1 MINMIYGKK
10 FKYIF
15 IILLIILVNF
25 KVDAKTL
32 KAYPASFLFC
42 FIRYYYIKLYV
53 SVELLI

>member
-1 MINMIYGKK
+1 MKK
-10 FKYIF
+10 GVTAY
-15 IILLIILVNF
+15 LIQCKEQKRL
-25 KVDAKTL
+25 DAKTL